1 MISAKTM
8 EADPLGG
15 ENAQQH
21 AAITLA
27 DVRDI
32 LVKLVS
38 PEAKLQISAINTV
51 ARASACAPDD
61 LPADPARLRQHL
73 TTISPAM
80 AGVTKGSWSSVR
92 SRIASALQRAEV
104 QVMPGRRTQPL
115 SEDWAKL
122 YRALIKNGRQA
133 ALGRLI
139 GYLSDR
145 GVSPDEVS
153 DGHVTRFTWELD
165 TTSLR
170 GRPVPIT
177 RAAIRGWN
185 SAVEG
190 IPGWPQQQLTL
201 PEIRREGYVLPAQS
215 FPASF
220 QKSLTAYLAFLANP
234 PDDDDAPIN
243 GLRPATLVLREFQ
256 MRQMASAL

>member
-1 MISAKTM
+1 M
-8 EADPLGG
+8 
-15 ENAQQH
+15 
-21 AAITLA
+21 TLA

-32 LVKLVS
+32 LAKLVS

-80 AGVTKGSWSSVR
+80 AGLTKASWSSVR

-104 QVMPGRRTQPL
+104 QVMPGRRTEPL

-122 YRALIKNGRQA
+122 YRALSQEWQA
-133 ALGRLI
+133 GSPRSTDRLPVRPWGI
-139 GYLSDR
+139 SR
-145 GVSPDEVS
+145 TEVS
-153 DGHVTRFTWELD
+153 DGHITRFAWELD

-170 GRPVPIT
+170 GRPVPIV

-185 SAVEG
+185 AAVEEV
-190 IPGWPQQQLTL
+190 PGWPQQRLTL
-201 PEIRREGYVLPAQS
+201 PEIRREGYVLPAAELPRELPEVPHCLPRLPRQS
-215 FPASF
+215 
-220 QKSLTAYLAFLANP
+220 T
-234 PDDDDAPIN
+234 
-243 GLRPATLVLREFQ
+243 
-256 MRQMASAL
+256 

>member
-1 MISAKTM
+1 M
-8 EADPLGG
+8 
-15 ENAQQH
+15 
-21 AAITLA
+21 TLA
-27 DVRDI
+27 DVRDV
-32 LVKLVS
+32 LAKLVS

-61 LPADPARLRQHL
+61 LPADPARLRKHL

-80 AGVTKGSWSSVR
+80 ARLTKASWSSVR
-92 SRIASALQRAEV
+92 SRIASALQCAEV
-104 QVMPGRRTQPL
+104 QVMPGRRTEPL

-122 YRALIKNGRQA
+122 YRALLKNGRQA

-145 GVSPDEVS
+145 GVSPDQVS
-153 DGHVTRFTWELD
+153 DGHITRFAWELD

-170 GRPVPIT
+170 GRPVPIV

-185 SAVEG
+185 TAVEG
-190 IPGWPQQQLTL
+190 VPGWPQQRLTL

-215 FPASF
+215 FPAGF

-234 PDDDDAPIN
+234 PDDDDAPNKRPSPGNPGPTGIPIPPD
-243 GLRPATLVLREFQ
+243 GLGPGPQGCRHREHHQ
-256 MRQMASAL
+256 HQRAGERTWT